1 MALQLGQGINLLYGG
16 RGDEFGPGSLHLAGQ
31 QYLRLI
37 ALQPM
42 PASSNWQELCVTVHD
57 DVAGLVDRLWS
68 CHVAP
73 HRHDGAGF
81 EVRPAAL
88 IDDADRA
95 ARTAFLSERLG
106 IALAE
111 GQTYLLLE
119 LHRTDG
125 RADHE
130 VTARP
135 PRRFF
140 DREWHLLADWRR
152 AAARLRPG
160 QRVHDGFCHDA
171 IVTAAEA
178 QCYVDA
184 FYRFGTH
191 FVSAVET
198 GDRLVQL
205 VALKPESARWI
216 TAYWRRAGA
225 GQPVHGDAAM
235 AFAAFLAPDHARE
248 AGPILSLAG
257 DPDLPRTLAQGA
269 WNDAVSIAGVSL
281 AAPFRSGSR
290 RAGEVLAGFAASAAV
305 HTELTSMALF
315 TEFYRAINFERILRG
330 ALVQRWGDRVHLP
343 VRRMPEFTCDVAIA
357 AASPCPPVA
366 GCRRVLRLKRGDGAA
381 LSDLQPPLA
390 QLIDAAACSSHALQ
404 IRRADALFEQ
414 APFACQTMA
423 GVVILENLS
432 GTRRDTF
439 LDGLRFSS
447 VPQPNAAEVRVTLQG
462 DAHVL
467 PPDQVPRLL
476 PDIRDALLE
485 VAAALPQAGPDE
497 ATRRAAAAFAGWLA
511 NCLAAAPPTPGIEPV
526 RALAHY
532 ITAAAAMPLP
542 DPLHLPAETCRALH
556 DRFVELGS
564 IAIEADEVVRDAQE
578 AQAPEMVCPS
588 SARTASGATPA
599 MRLRT
604 LRQSATRIWLEMQA
618 VALPVAGVAGQPE
631 HGAEYRGRMERW
643 RNCVLASADPVFAA
657 ADPAR
662 LERLLLAALLG
673 EALRLFQAALEDAGF
688 HAPPPLPDGFDPAAI
703 GFFMLQYAGSLRPR
717 AAAALHPMSSE
728 LA

>member
-1 MALQLGQGINLLYGG
+1 MALQLGQAINLLYGG
-16 RGDEFGPGSLHLAGQ
+16 RGDVFGPASLHLAGQ
-31 QYLRLI
+31 QSLRLFP
-37 ALQPM
+37 LQPM
-42 PASSNWQELCVTVHD
+42 PARSSWQELCVTVHD

-88 IDDADRA
+88 IDNADRA

-106 IALAE
+106 IGLAE

-140 DREWHLLADWRR
+140 DRKWHLLADWRR

-216 TAYWRRAGA
+216 IAYWRRAGA

-235 AFAAFLAPDHARE
+235 AFAAFLAPDHARQ

-281 AAPFRSGSR
+281 AALFRSGSR

-330 ALVQRWGDRVHLP
+330 ALVQRWGDSVHLP
-343 VRRMPEFTCDVAIA
+343 VRRMPEFTRDVAIA

-366 GCRRVLRLKRGDGAA
+366 GCRRMLRLKRGDGAA
-381 LSDLQPPLA
+381 LTGLQPPLA
-390 QLIDAAACSSHALQ
+390 QLIDAAAFSSHALQ
-404 IRRADALFEQ
+404 VRRADALFEH
-414 APFACQTMA
+414 APFACQAMA

-432 GTRRDTF
+432 GTRRDTL

-447 VPQPNAAEVRVTLQG
+447 VPPQPNAAEVRVKLQG

-497 ATRRAAAAFAGWLA
+497 AKRRAAASFAGWLA
-511 NCLAAAPPTPGIEPV
+511 SCLAAAPPTPGIEPV
-526 RALAHY
+526 RALARLHHGGGGD
-532 ITAAAAMPLP
+532 AAS
-542 DPLHLPAETCRALH
+542 R
-556 DRFVELGS
+556 
-564 IAIEADEVVRDAQE
+564 
-578 AQAPEMVCPS
+578 
-588 SARTASGATPA
+588 
-599 MRLRT
+599 
-604 LRQSATRIWLEMQA
+604 
-618 VALPVAGVAGQPE
+618 
-631 HGAEYRGRMERW
+631 
-643 RNCVLASADPVFAA
+643 
-657 ADPAR
+657 
-662 LERLLLAALLG
+662 
-673 EALRLFQAALEDAGF
+673 
-688 HAPPPLPDGFDPAAI
+688 PAA
-703 GFFMLQYAGSLRPR
+703 FARRNPLR
-717 AAAALHPMSSE
+717 AARSLCRTRLHSRRG
-728 LA
+728 